1 MTLDQFNAADRH
13 EASAAIRPC
22 LDIPRW
28 VEIVVDGRPY
38 ADRTALLD
46 CATTAAEPFAP
57 AEIDAA
63 LAHHPRIGERAAG
76 SGAEAKMSA
85 AEQAG
90 LGDSSAA
97 LEQALAAGNADYERR
112 FDRVFLIRA
121 AGRSRIEILSEL
133 ERRLA
138 HSDEQE
144 LPIVADELR
153 QIALLR
159 LQGVIES

>member
-1 MTLDQFNAADRH
+1 
-13 EASAAIRPC
+13 
-22 LDIPRW
+22 
-28 VEIVVDGRPY
+28 
-38 ADRTALLD
+38 
-46 CATTAAEPFAP
+46 
-57 AEIDAA
+57 
-63 LAHHPRIGERAAG
+63 
-76 SGAEAKMSA
+76 
-85 AEQAG
+85 
-90 LGDSSAA
+90 
-97 LEQALAAGNADYERR
+97 LAAGNADYERR